1 MISRAYS
8 DTTRVSQT
16 FISYG
21 NTVSVSQKTS
31 VQNNIVYLKFNN
43 HQGSK
48 KVKSHNELTSAY
60 NKGRYL
66 ARTSKPIA
74 RRKQMI
80 KTSQGNFYSVGIIV

>member
-8 DTTRVSQT
+8 DTMRVNQT

-21 NTVSVSQKTS
+21 NNVSINQKTS
-31 VQNNIVYLKFNN
+31 IQNNVVYLKFNN
-43 HQGSK
+43 NQGQK
-48 KVKSHNELTSAY
+48 KPKSHNELTSAY

-74 RRKQMI
+74 RRQQMI